1 MASNP
6 MNAGL
11 RSLQRLVEREM
22 TDTCQIVREAPG
34 PGTFNPDTNAVT
46 IATTTVYTGPVYLAD
61 REEGAFSSGGFGGNP
76 QEWAYDGRAAFIYFR
91 LPLSAPQILTGDVLI
106 YGGERFRV
114 TATERGTTKADAT
127 YRAVIYDKDASR
139 A

>member
-11 RSLQRLVEREM
+11 RALQHLVRAQM
-22 TDTCQIVREAPG
+22 TDTCEIVRQAQG
-34 PGTFNPDTNAVT
+34 PGAYNPDTNAVT
-46 IATTTVYTGPVYLAD
+46 IATTTIYEGPIYLGD

-76 QEWAYDGRAAFIYFR
+76 QEWAYDGRVAFIYFR
-91 LPLSAPQILTGDVLI
+91 LPIEAPRILTGDLLL
-106 YGGERFRV
+106 YRGEQFRV
-114 TATERGTTKADAT
+114 TATERGTTQADAT